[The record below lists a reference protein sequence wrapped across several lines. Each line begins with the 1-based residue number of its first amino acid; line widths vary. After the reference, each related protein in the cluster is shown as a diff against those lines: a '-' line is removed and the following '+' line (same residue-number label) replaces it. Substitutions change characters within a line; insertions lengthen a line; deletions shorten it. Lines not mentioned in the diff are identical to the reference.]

1 MQSAPEQERLNF
13 IIERESLVTS
23 LQVNNAELK
32 RELQQVRE
40 QKETL
45 ESENQS
51 LQAAMEA
58 FRESVRTKDELI
70 IKMCENQES
79 LEKMTRLKR
88 ISITEAVDIGVPEGI
103 PVDGGTPT
111 ENATQ
116 QLFAEANVDDIDE
129 MRDLVVGYEAQNKFL
144 NNEVLQLQKIVE
156 ALEEREKKIIRQNF
170 EIEACFYQL
179 KSRYIMV
186 LNHFK
191 SGFEEAKKSE
201 LFG

>member
-1 MQSAPEQERLNF
+1 M
-13 IIERESLVTS
+13 TS